1 MWSRY
6 RSSAR
11 RPVAVSRYRVW
22 GTRPANDLV
31 QVTYCAPSSLRAWTL
46 RFPSVVLRSV
56 FSSLNV
62 SASFTASA
70 LTMPRRTRSWIRR
83 SSSAARAPERSLRAA
98 CATVSTLRAPPGTD
112 GARVVPP
119 ARLHPRAPP
128 ADHEGPHRFPQPR
141 REPQLHTWLPRREER
156 GGERRRADRHL
167 APAGDGGERPRPLHG
182 LADEAEIVDG
192 AVAQGAG

>member
-98 CATVSTLRAPPGTD
+98 CATVSTLRAAPGLAT
-112 GARVVPP
+112 VP
-119 ARLHPRAPP
+119 ARDDAAHHDGQP
-128 ADHEGPHRFPQPR
+128 AEPR
-141 REPQLHTWLPRREER
+141 RQDPVAQRTW
-156 GGERRRADRHL
+156 ADQC
-167 APAGDGGERPRPLHG
+167 
-182 LADEAEIVDG
+182 DG
-192 AVAQGAG
+192 AVNHSSTTHAPPG